1 MTVPPPSPQPPDP
14 SDADA
19 RAARHAADDAAA
31 DPDESDLGGQERLAR
46 GNQATAHLSGQHISH
61 FHVQERLGTGAMSS
75 VYRAVNTETGA
86 LVALKVLMP
95 GADPVARSRFRQEA
109 RTAMQLRHPHI
120 VRTHEVGELPDRGIS
135 YIAMELV
142 QGESLSELLERR
154 QRLSAADA
162 CRILEPIARALDY
175 AHGQGIVHR
184 DVKPSNILLQ
194 RVAPGTPNAVTS
206 PLFDEPMIP
215 LLSDFGIARALDAP
229 ELTSAG
235 RTVGT
240 PAYMAPEQ
248 CEGAWEI
255 DGRADIYALGAVY
268 YRCLVGRPPFTGTTT
283 QILYAHVYSP
293 LMLPD
298 DVMAALPA
306 QAVETLRASLAK
318 APEQRY
324 QTAAVMADALA
335 TTAALLDAGDAAP
348 APGDA
353 TMTMTSLPATDRTS
367 SATMLVPAPATQ
379 SATAL
384 PATAAPAL
392 APRRRRRVIQPVALA
407 VSVVASIGLLAI
419 IVVVA
424 LQLLR
429 GNGSAA
435 DLPPVEAT
443 ARAVA
448 TADSAGGAPDGPAED
463 AAVTPGAPGN
473 DAQDEDL
480 SAPIPVFDIES
491 VWRDAQFF
499 YAERDWANA
508 LEALTL
514 ILRRDI
520 DFNNRFFRNEGTLSQ
535 LYVDLLRDNPDA
547 PFWDEHADYFD
558 EPQFN
563 RMLADI
569 FVGLA
574 LGENALNRPNQAKGF
589 FDEALTIA
597 PDAPMVQELADAT
610 QALIDSTLTTRPE
623 RRADLQQLHI
633 QFATTLADEER
644 FCDAADQLQAAVGL
658 QPDTAVSEDLIAY
671 QDECAQEI
679 ATEAGRVELG
689 TLEGT
694 FIYSTNVDNRYRI
707 YASLAADPTG
717 ATLLIEN
724 GSQPSVS
731 PVASRIAFYNTQA
744 DDLGLSA
751 FDVGIGLRPTDRV
764 LRYTGFAEDGLDS
777 PAGWSPNGDRLVFS
791 SRREGD
797 RRDRVYVVN
806 ADGSRNADTLA
817 FGKDPAWHPSAD
829 TIVYNGVDLS
839 GNRPG
844 LWLMRSDGTNTRPLT
859 DVATDIRPTWTPDG
873 ESVVFMS
880 SARDGNWEVYRVDLG
895 DGAVTRL
902 TDDPA
907 QDGIPVVSPDGRNVA
922 FFSDRGGSWAL
933 WVVSINGGDAQR
945 ILTPEGSLERW
956 LEHGLDWV
964 D

>member
-1 MTVPPPSPQPPDP
+1 M
-14 SDADA
+14 
-19 RAARHAADDAAA
+19 
-31 DPDESDLGGQERLAR
+31 
-46 GNQATAHLSGQHISH
+46 
-61 FHVQERLGTGAMSS
+61 
-75 VYRAVNTETGA
+75 
-86 LVALKVLMP
+86 
-95 GADPVARSRFRQEA
+95 
-109 RTAMQLRHPHI
+109 
-120 VRTHEVGELPDRGIS
+120 
-135 YIAMELV
+135 
-142 QGESLSELLERR
+142 
-154 QRLSAADA
+154 
-162 CRILEPIARALDY
+162 
-175 AHGQGIVHR
+175 
-184 DVKPSNILLQ
+184 
-194 RVAPGTPNAVTS
+194 
-206 PLFDEPMIP
+206 
-215 LLSDFGIARALDAP
+215 
-229 ELTSAG
+229 TSAG

-248 CEGAWEI
+248 CEGAW
-255 DGRADIYALGAVY
+255 RSTAAPTSALGAVY

-335 TTAALLDAGDAAP
+335 TTAALLDAGDATP

-384 PATAAPAL
+384 PATAAPAP

-429 GNGSAA
+429 GDGSAA

-473 DAQDEDL
+473 DVQDEDL

-547 PFWDEHADYFD
+547 PFWDEHAAYFD
-558 EPQFN
+558 EPQFT

-610 QALIDSTLTTRPE
+610 QALIDSTLTTRPQ
-623 RRADLQQLHI
+623 RRTDLQQLHI
-633 QFATTLADEER
+633 QFATSLADEER

-689 TLEGT
+689 ALEGT
-694 FIYSTNVDNRYRI
+694 FIYSTNVDDRYRI

-717 ATLLIEN
+717 ATLLIED

-777 PAGWSPNGDRLVFS
+777 PAGWSPSGDRTVFS
-791 SRREGD
+791 ARRG
-797 RRDRVYVVN
+797 
-806 ADGSRNADTLA
+806 G
-817 FGKDPAWHPSAD
+817 PP
-829 TIVYNGVDLS
+829 
-839 GNRPG
+839 RPG
-844 LWLMRSDGTNTRPLT
+844 L
-859 DVATDIRPTWTPDG
+859 
-873 ESVVFMS
+873 
-880 SARDGNWEVYRVDLG
+880 
-895 DGAVTRL
+895 
-902 TDDPA
+902 
-907 QDGIPVVSPDGRNVA
+907 
-922 FFSDRGGSWAL
+922 
-933 WVVSINGGDAQR
+933 
-945 ILTPEGSLERW
+945 
-956 LEHGLDWV
+956 
-964 D
+964 

>member
-1 MTVPPPSPQPPDP
+1 M
-14 SDADA
+14 
-19 RAARHAADDAAA
+19 
-31 DPDESDLGGQERLAR
+31 GRLR
-46 GNQATAHLSGQHISH
+46 
-61 FHVQERLGTGAMSS
+61 
-75 VYRAVNTETGA
+75 
-86 LVALKVLMP
+86 
-95 GADPVARSRFRQEA
+95 
-109 RTAMQLRHPHI
+109 
-120 VRTHEVGELPDRGIS
+120 
-135 YIAMELV
+135 
-142 QGESLSELLERR
+142 
-154 QRLSAADA
+154 
-162 CRILEPIARALDY
+162 
-175 AHGQGIVHR
+175 
-184 DVKPSNILLQ
+184 
-194 RVAPGTPNAVTS
+194 
-206 PLFDEPMIP
+206 
-215 LLSDFGIARALDAP
+215 
-229 ELTSAG
+229 
-235 RTVGT
+235 
-240 PAYMAPEQ
+240 
-248 CEGAWEI
+248 
-255 DGRADIYALGAVY
+255 
-268 YRCLVGRPPFTGTTT
+268 FTGTTT

-324 QTAAVMADALA
+324 QTAAVMADAFTGHCGGLRGGRCH
-335 TTAALLDAGDAAP
+335 TG
-348 APGDA
+348 PG
-353 TMTMTSLPATDRTS
+353 
-367 SATMLVPAPATQ
+367 
-379 SATAL
+379 
-384 PATAAPAL
+384 
-392 APRRRRRVIQPVALA
+392 RRHHDHD
-407 VSVVASIGLLAI
+407 VVARDRPHQQRHHACARARHPERHSPAGHRGSGARTPAASTCHSAGG
-419 IVVVA
+419 VGGVGRGQHRPA
-424 LQLLR
+424 RHHRRGGAQLLR
-429 GNGSAA
+429 GDGSAA

-448 TADSAGGAPDGPAED
+448 TADSASGAPDGPAED

-558 EPQFN
+558 EPQFT

-610 QALIDSTLTTRPE
+610 QALIDSTLTTRPQ
-623 RRADLQQLHI
+623 RRTDLQQLHI
-633 QFATTLADEER
+633 QFATSLADEER

-689 TLEGT
+689 ALEGT
-694 FIYSTNVDNRYRI
+694 FIYSTNVGDRYRI

-717 ATLLIEN
+717 ATLLIED

-751 FDVGIGLRPTDRV
+751 FDVGIGLRPTDNV
-764 LRYTGFAEDGLDS
+764 LRYTGFTEDGLDS
-777 PAGWSPNGDRLVFS
+777 RRLV
-791 SRREGD
+791 
-797 RRDRVYVVN
+797 
-806 ADGSRNADTLA
+806 
-817 FGKDPAWHPSAD
+817 
-829 TIVYNGVDLS
+829 
-839 GNRPG
+839 
-844 LWLMRSDGTNTRPLT
+844 
-859 DVATDIRPTWTPDG
+859 
-873 ESVVFMS
+873 
-880 SARDGNWEVYRVDLG
+880 
-895 DGAVTRL
+895 
-902 TDDPA
+902 
-907 QDGIPVVSPDGRNVA
+907 
-922 FFSDRGGSWAL
+922 
-933 WVVSINGGDAQR
+933 AQR
-945 ILTPEGSLERW
+945 
-956 LEHGLDWV
+956 
-964 D
+964 